1 MYVRVNGFSIWKKM
15 PHSQRKAMRTSFS
28 PRYVQYV
35 ICAVL
40 HSIKSIMFMF
50 MFMFSWKTRKSR
62 DIREWDVRGPCG
74 LIMILAVSW
83 RYEYDKSIESSIISH
98 RAVLVKIEQ
107 KGIQLRRLECTV
119 AIDEW
124 IEGWEDDCRG
134 KKLRDSILKCAGQH
148 VSLSTIYPT
157 P

>member
-15 PHSQRKAMRTSFS
+15 PHSRRKATRTSFS
-28 PRYVQYV
+28 PRYVQCV
-35 ICAVL
+35 TCAVL
-40 HSIKSIMFMF
+40 HSIESIMLMLLV
-50 MFMFSWKTRKSR
+50 SWIRRKSK
-62 DIREWDVRGPCG
+62 DICEWDVRGPCG

-83 RYEYDKSIESSIISH
+83 RYEYDKSRESSIISH